1 MVVLKQHFQPEKPIQ
16 NNTQPHLSFW
26 KSVHSVVI
34 SRHDVLLKLRSL
46 EGLKKKKRR
55 RGRKRRK
62 KEKKK
67 KRKDK

>member
-16 NNTQPHLSFW
+16 NNTQPHFSFW
-26 KSVHSVVI
+26 KSVHSVVM

-46 EGLKKKKRR
+46 EGFKKKKKKR
-55 RGRKRRK
+55 K
-62 KEKKK
+62 KKKK

>member
-16 NNTQPHLSFW
+16 NNTQPHFSFW
-26 KSVHSVVI
+26 KSVHSVVM

-46 EGLKKKKRR
+46 EGLKKKK
-55 RGRKRRK
+55 KKRK
-62 KEKKK
+62 KKKK